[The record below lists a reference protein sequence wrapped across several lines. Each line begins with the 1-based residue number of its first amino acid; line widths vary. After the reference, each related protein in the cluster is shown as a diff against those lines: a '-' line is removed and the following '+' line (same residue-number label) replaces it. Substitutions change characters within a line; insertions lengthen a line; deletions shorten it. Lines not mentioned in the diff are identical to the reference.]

1 MLFNSSVWSDQTD
14 KVGLNIEMPSA
25 GQANRRGIM
34 SLQFS
39 LKYTRKQETESLLFK
54 DYKAVWSG

>member
-14 KVGLNIEMPSA
+14 KVGLNIEMTSA

-39 LKYTRKQETESLLFK
+39 L
-54 DYKAVWSG
+54 